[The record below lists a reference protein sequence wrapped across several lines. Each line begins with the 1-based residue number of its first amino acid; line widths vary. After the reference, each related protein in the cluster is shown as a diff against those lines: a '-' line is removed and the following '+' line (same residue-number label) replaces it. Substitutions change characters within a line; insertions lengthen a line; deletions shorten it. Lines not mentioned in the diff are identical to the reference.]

1 MVKTLEFKDG
11 ALHLLDQ
18 RLLPGQVTYA
28 VARTSSETAAAI
40 RAMAVRG
47 APAIGCA
54 AAYGAALAAKE
65 AVAASDPDATFE
77 QAVRELREARP
88 TAVNLRW
95 ALERLSAKRTD
106 LLRQGATHD
115 AIAQALLQEA
125 DAVTQEDLE
134 ACRAIGRFGKDLVP
148 EGRGILTH
156 CNAGGL
162 ATAGSISTAGAI
174 SAAGAIGRFG
184 QELVPDG
191 RGILTHCN
199 AGGLA
204 TAGYGTALGV
214 VRAALAAGKSCAVYA
229 DETRPWLQGARLT
242 AWELLQDGI
251 PVTLLPDV
259 AAASLLASGKIG
271 CVVVG
276 ADRIA
281 RNGDTANKV
290 GTYPLAL
297 AAQAASVPFFV
308 AAPISTVDLR
318 ARDARD
324 IPIEERSADEVTHL
338 AGTRIAAEGASVFNP
353 AFDVTPARLIAAI
366 VTERGVARPPYE
378 EALSRLVLE
387 SGRAP

>member
-1 MVKTLEFKDG
+1 MTFRTLWFEDG

-18 RLLPGQVTYA
+18 RKLPARAEIVA
-28 VARTSSETAAAI
+28 VRSARETAQAI
-40 RAMAVRG
+40 REMVVRG

-54 AAYGAALAAKE
+54 AAYGLALSALACE
-65 AVAASDPDATFE
+65 DFE
-77 QAVRELREARP
+77 IARQALLDARP

-95 ALERLSAKRTD
+95 SLERLSRVQPRNFA
-106 LLRQGATHD
+106 
-115 AIAQALLQEA
+115 ALKAEA
-125 DAVTQEDLE
+125 DRVLEEDLA
-134 ACRAIGRFGKDLVP
+134 ACKAIGRFG
-148 EGRGILTH
+148 
-156 CNAGGL
+156 A
-162 ATAGSISTAGAI
+162 
-174 SAAGAIGRFG
+174 
-184 QELVPDG
+184 ELVPDG

-214 VRAALAAGKSCAVYA
+214 VRAALESGKRCAVFA

-259 AAASLLASGKIG
+259 AAASLLGSGRIG

-297 AAQAASVPFFV
+297 AAHAAAVPFYV
-308 AAPISTVDLR
+308 AAPISTVDLK
-318 ARDARD
+318 AASGSE
-324 IPIEERSADEVTHL
+324 IPIEERPAVEVTHL
-338 AGTRIAAEGASVFNP
+338 GGTRVAAEGVQVFNP
-353 AFDVTPARLIAAI
+353 AFDVTPWRLVTAI
-366 VTERGVARPPYE
+366 VTERGVATSPYE
-378 EALSRLVLE
+378 ASLQALAGGLRQ
-387 SGRAP
+387 A